1 MLTDTSR
8 LILTSIDSMKKSM
21 TALEASIE
29 RYSDKLEQ
37 HTEEIK
43 RVWFCMIR
51 LFHMNNEGQFIDQW
65 CQIEGQG
72 WTQVRNSVSEGNFAQ
87 QVEKNFSLKMKIKN
101 IAAQLMFNP
110 LTLLYMEETLVLQD
124 SFLTLKNFLAD
135 PSQSIQHH
143 HFQRHQLFPLGN

>member
-43 RVWFCMIR
+43 RINDAK
-51 LFHMNNEGQFIDQW
+51 LKGKDELKAEIQ
-65 CQIEGQG
+65 
-72 WTQVRNSVSEGNFAQ
+72 SVKG
-87 QVEKNFSLKMKIKN
+87 I
-101 IAAQLMFNP
+101 
-110 LTLLYMEETLVLQD
+110 LL
-124 SFLTLKNFLAD
+124 S
-135 PSQSIQHH
+135 
-143 HFQRHQLFPLGN
+143 R